1 MGAASGRGWRDDV
14 ILEGV
19 LEALTGIGLSASAGL
34 NAYIPLLAVGLL
46 GRYTKL
52 IKLPHGWQWLSN
64 GWVIGILVVLLAIE
78 VVADKIPVMD
88 HLNDVVHTVIRPTAG
103 GLSFGAASESRTVTV
118 SDPGSFFSHH
128 QWVPIAAGAAIA
140 LAVHG
145 VKATARPVINVS
157 TLGFGAPV
165 ASTIEDVFST
175 AMSLVAIVLPFL
187 IVVFVAA
194 MVWFFVWARR
204 RRRRRKAEKAARRAA
219 REAPALGPPTRSA
232 PAQSA
237 PQRDGDTLRLPADPW
252 A

>member
-1 MGAASGRGWRDDV
+1 M
-14 ILEGV
+14 LEGV

-52 IKLPHGWQWLSN
+52 IELPHGWQWLSN
-64 GWVIGILVVLLAIE
+64 GWVIGILVVLLAVE
-78 VVADKIPVMD
+78 VVADKVPVMD

-103 GLSFGAASESRTVTV
+103 GLSFGAASQSQTVTV
-118 SDPGSFFSHH
+118 SDPGTFFSHH

-165 ASTIEDVFST
+165 ASTVEDVFST
-175 AMSLVAIVLPFL
+175 AMSLVAIILPFL
-187 IVVFVAA
+187 IIVFIAA
-194 MVWFFVWARR
+194 LVWFFVWARR

-219 REAPALGPPTRSA
+219 RGAPAVGPPPQRSA

-237 PQRDGDTLRLPADPW
+237 PAQSGHGHGHERDGTTLQLPADPW

>member
-1 MGAASGRGWRDDV
+1 
-14 ILEGV
+14 
-19 LEALTGIGLSASAGL
+19 
-34 NAYIPLLAVGLL
+34 
-46 GRYTKL
+46 
-52 IKLPHGWQWLSN
+52 
-64 GWVIGILVVLLAIE
+64 VLLAIE

-103 GLSFGAASESRTVTV
+103 GLSFGAASQAQTVTV

-128 QWVPIAAGAAIA
+128 QWVPIAAGAVIA

-165 ASTIEDVFST
+165 ASTVEDVFST
-175 AMSLVAIVLPFL
+175 AMSLVAIVLPVL

-194 MVWFFVWARR
+194 LVWFFVWARR
-204 RRRRRKAEKAARRAA
+204 RRRRRRAEKSARRAA
-219 REAPALGPPTRSA
+219 REARAVGPPPQQSTSA
-232 PAQSA
+232 
-237 PQRDGDTLRLPADPW
+237 RDGTTLRMPADPW